1 MASDADRV
9 AQVFIWKQ
17 GSAANVEYARHVLN
31 IINPETA
38 RSLAGDDPPLQ
49 LYTIVGSWPEEPWER
64 AIADMRTVSAPD
76 GSQWT
81 DTSRYDLTGWQ
92 GTDSATGE
100 RLFTVTAYRRAT
112 PASTFTGSSVSAPR
126 TQTPSIAQVPYY
138 PEFPT
143 GPVTWP
149 PASQGGD
156 PLTGTSRPGDTYTSD
171 SPMITNPLTRVDLPA
186 HGGGN
191 RPPHTSTA
199 NSYAPYYAGFRPRLI
214 AALIDIFFMSLFQLG
229 TLAGLIWKS
238 FTVNSLEFV
247 DWLGESW
254 LFLVLGVVLLFL
266 YHVVQLSIWG
276 QTIGKRLMSIKVVTA
291 GGKIPG
297 IGQATLRMFGY
308 IFSAAVGGWGFIMIA
323 LDPRRQGLHDRIAE
337 TFVVPEKAPSFVPAG
352 LPGYR
357 TLVDN
362 LTIPRTAQAT
372 GSIEPSTAV
381 GMAAV
386 SSPHSHSVM
395 ELGVKPDDVVSHE
408 YDPEQ
413 RLSQQGTRVLTE
425 QEARFV
431 EDPSTNV
438 LRGPVTDM
446 NIESSYHPTDFLS
459 RSERAK
465 ALFKQGLMEMER
477 GTLRPTTG
485 SRLDPSAARAA
496 AYAFEEG
503 LLLVP
508 NSVAYRYYR
517 AVALR
522 YSASFEA
529 ALHEFNRVLELDPN
543 HYEARQQIAYGQR
556 WHDAF
561 TYPAWVFPAPV
572 AVGMPLPSPLASLLP
587 PGHQPVTRL
596 VLLREGGN
604 KIVALLSRTPRAEW
618 IGSAASE
625 VPARLHLR
633 LSRTPPGPIVAVY
646 IVLQDKPGDPY
657 VGETFLNP
665 HDPDHPT
672 GDACRLGQHMLEQL
686 GRQDRTFLIFVD
698 EENRLLMSRKLIF
711 DAHAQVSITRVL
723 YDAQTLPPQ
732 ALGAERFREAA
743 QWHMEHFSL
752 DEIKSVS
759 Y

>member
-1 MASDADRV
+1 MSSDANRV

-17 GSAANVEYARHVLN
+17 GSAADVEYARHVLG

-38 RSLAGDDPPLQ
+38 RSLEVDDPPLQ
-49 LYTIVGSWPEEPWER
+49 LYTIAGPWPDEPWER
-64 AIADMRTVSAPD
+64 AIADMITFPAPD

-81 DTSRYDLTGWQ
+81 DTGRYDLTGWQ

-156 PLTGTSRPGDTYTSD
+156 PFTDTSRPGETHISD
-171 SPMITNPLTRVDLPA
+171 SPLVTNPLTRVDLSA
-186 HGGGN
+186 HGSGN
-191 RPPHTSTA
+191 RPPHESTA
-199 NSYAPYYAGFRPRLI
+199 RSYAPYYAGFRPRLV
-214 AALIDIFFMSLFQLG
+214 AALIDIFFMSLFQIG
-229 TLAGLIWKS
+229 TLVGLLWKS
-238 FTVNSLEFV
+238 STINSPEFV
-247 DWLGESW
+247 NWLGESGF
-254 LFLVLGVVLLFL
+254 FLVLGSMLLFL

-291 GGKIPG
+291 DGRMPG
-297 IGQATLRMFGY
+297 IGQAMLRMLGY
-308 IFSAAVGGWGFIMIA
+308 IFSAAVGGWGFIMVA

-337 TFVVPEKAPSFVPAG
+337 TFVVPEKAPSFVPPN
-352 LPGYR
+352 LPGYGTR
-357 TLVDN
+357 VDK
-362 LTIPRTAQAT
+362 LTIPSTTRMT
-372 GSIEPSTAV
+372 GSIEPSTTV

-386 SSPHSHSVM
+386 SSPHPHSVM
-395 ELGVKPDDVVSHE
+395 ELDARPEDVALHATN
-408 YDPEQ
+408 PEQ
-413 RLSQQGTRVLTE
+413 SQDKQGTRVLTE
-425 QEARFV
+425 YEARFV

-465 ALFKQGLMEMER
+465 ELFKQGLMEMER
-477 GTLRPTTG
+477 GTLRPT
-485 SRLDPSAARAA
+485 SRSRVDPSAARSA

-508 NSVAYRYYR
+508 NSVTYRYYR

-529 ALHEFNRVLELDPN
+529 ALQEFNQVLELDPN

-561 TYPAWVFPAPV
+561 AYPAWVFPAPV
-572 AVGMPLPSPLASLLP
+572 AVGMLLPTPLVSQLP

-604 KIVALLSRTPRAEW
+604 KMIALLSRTPRAEW
-618 IGSAASE
+618 IGPAASE

-633 LSRTPPGPIVAVY
+633 LSWTPSGPIVALY

-698 EENRLLMSRKLIF
+698 EEN
-711 DAHAQVSITRVL
+711 
-723 YDAQTLPPQ
+723 
-732 ALGAERFREAA
+732 G
-743 QWHMEHFSL
+743 
-752 DEIKSVS
+752 
-759 Y
+759 